1 VLANGNVCVK
11 SRCAA
16 EHKALTRSL
25 ERLGI
30 EMKYSSNGYHKI
42 TFHSFRAYFFTHAV
56 RMHGENYAHRMTGHS
71 GYLMEYD
78 RMTEDEKLEWY
89 LKLEPELSVFDISKE
104 KIENE
109 RLKKEQ
115 TSQYKEMKE
124 EIKSLQFQLIKQD
137 KKILENLY
145 QNKKLVF
152 GT

>member
-1 VLANGNVCVK
+1 
-11 SRCAA
+11 
-16 EHKALTRSL
+16 
-25 ERLGI
+25 
-30 EMKYSSNGYHKI
+30 
-42 TFHSFRAYFFTHAV
+42 
-56 RMHGENYAHRMTGHS
+56 
-71 GYLMEYD
+71 
-78 RMTEDEKLEWY
+78 MTEDEKLEWY